1 MHITGTHFNYYLI
14 CKRKL
19 WLFANGINMEPNS
32 DLVTEGKLLHEHSYK
47 QRSDRFKEVEIG
59 GIKLDFYDA
68 TNKVVHEIKKSNK
81 LERAHVLQLKYY
93 LFVLEENGV
102 NGVSGKLEY
111 PKLRKTEEIML
122 SDADRELINQYK
134 HEIHDIIHQKAA
146 PARINKSICKRCS
159 YYDFCYSQEPE

>member
-14 CKRKL
+14 CHRKL

-68 TNKVVHEIKKSNK
+68 KNKIVHEIKKSNK
-81 LERAHVLQLKYY
+81 LESAHSLQLKYY
-93 LFVLEENGV
+93 LFVLEESGV
-102 NGVSGKLEY
+102 EEVSGILEY
-111 PKLRKTEEIML
+111 PKLRKTEDVCL
-122 SDADRELINQYK
+122 SNADRDLIRQYRE
-134 HEIHDIIHQKAA
+134 EIRAIIHQKSA
-146 PARINKSICKRCS
+146 PPRVDKSFCKRCS
-159 YYDFCYSQEPE
+159 YYDFCYSQEPG